1 MRSIRNQRR
10 VGRLVALVGVMALLG
25 ACNNDG
31 NGGDV
36 RSPAPTGSLTPAN
49 ATATPQGDVTG
60 SGGRAAL
67 VGRSS
72 TTP

>member
-1 MRSIRNQRR
+1 
-10 VGRLVALVGVMALLG
+10 LVALIGTVALLG

-49 ATATPQGDVTG
+49 ATATPQGDVAVP
-60 SGGRAAL
+60 GGRAAL
-67 VGRSS
+67 IERSLV
-72 TTP
+72 TP